1 MIYTFGQFELDLAAA
16 ELRAG
21 GAVVHVEPQVFS
33 LLALLVENSERLI
46 SRDEIIEK
54 VWDGRIVS
62 DAAIA
67 SRVKS
72 ARQALG
78 DDGRAQQLI
87 KTLHGQGY
95 RFVGQARAVQSVAV
109 VSAAKAEGLR
119 EMTNRPERMLRPS
132 LAVLPF
138 RFIGNDERYAPLAS
152 ALPDELIA
160 DLARLRWLL
169 VTARG
174 SSFRLRAPEADF
186 GDIGRL
192 LNVRYCLWGTLET
205 SADRL
210 AVMVNLV
217 DTENG
222 SVVWA
227 ERFAGRVDD
236 VHAMREQIR
245 SQVLMALEIRIPM
258 HEAGIARLSAVEN
271 LDAWSAYHLG
281 LQHLYRFNRCD
292 NDVAADLF
300 RRAVVLEPTFARA
313 HAGLSF
319 VNFQAAFMQYTPDP
333 CRRRRPGPALRR
345 ARAGARS
352 ARSVRQLHHGSHVL
366 ARGQSG
372 NQPRA
377 GSSVRPTSARTL
389 PRESTRAPGPKRWR
403 DRRAKPASTSIWR
416 CA

>member
-1 MIYTFGQFELDLAAA
+1 MIYTFGRFELDLAAA

-72 ARQALG
+72 ARRALG

-87 KTLHGQGY
+87 KTLHRQGY
-95 RFVGQARAVQSVAV
+95 RFVGQARAVQSLAV
-109 VSAAKAEGLR
+109 VTAAKAEGLR

-138 RFIGNDERYAPLAS
+138 RFIGSDERYAPLAS

-174 SSFRLRAPEADF
+174 SSFRLRAPQADF

-192 LNVRYCLWGTLET
+192 LNVRYCLWGTLEA

-217 DTENG
+217 DTESG
-222 SVVWA
+222 AVVWA
-227 ERFAGRVDD
+227 ERFAGLVDD

-245 SQVLMALEIRIPM
+245 S
-258 HEAGIARLSAVEN
+258 
-271 LDAWSAYHLG
+271 
-281 LQHLYRFNRCD
+281 
-292 NDVAADLF
+292 
-300 RRAVVLEPTFARA
+300 
-313 HAGLSF
+313 
-319 VNFQAAFMQYTPDP
+319 
-333 CRRRRPGPALRR
+333 
-345 ARAGARS
+345 
-352 ARSVRQLHHGSHVL
+352 
-366 ARGQSG
+366 
-372 NQPRA
+372 
-377 GSSVRPTSARTL
+377 
-389 PRESTRAPGPKRWR
+389 
-403 DRRAKPASTSIWR
+403 
-416 CA
+416 